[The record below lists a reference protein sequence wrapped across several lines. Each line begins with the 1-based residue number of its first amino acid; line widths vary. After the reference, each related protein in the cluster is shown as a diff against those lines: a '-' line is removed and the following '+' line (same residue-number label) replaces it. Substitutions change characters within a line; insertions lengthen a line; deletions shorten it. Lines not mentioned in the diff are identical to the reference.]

1 MRTWMLLSGFTAL
14 SMAQPPQPPL
24 PAFPDALR
32 QYLQLTPSQAD
43 TLVRLN
49 DRFRQSSYPGQ
60 QRIVQLQEEID
71 RETAKETLDPQTLGV
86 RYVEIEMIRR
96 EFKDSL
102 DKLRRQAR
110 LSLTDAQRAKLDAID
125 EAVRLQPVIAQANCF
140 NLLSAPL
147 PETQAAAACAEFRRE
162 P

>member
-1 MRTWMLLSGFTAL
+1 MRTLMLLSGFTAL
-14 SMAQPPQPPL
+14 GMAQPPQPPL

-43 TLVRLN
+43 TLLRLN
-49 DRFRQSSYPGQ
+49 DRFLQSSYPGR
-60 QRIVQLQEEID
+60 QRIVQLQEEIN
-71 RETAKETLDPQTLGV
+71 RETAKETLDPQALGV
-86 RYVEIEMIRR
+86 RYAEIEMIRR
-96 EFKDSL
+96 EFNDSL
-102 DKLRRQAR
+102 DKMRRQTR

-147 PETQAAAACAEFRRE
+147 PEPQAACAEFRRE